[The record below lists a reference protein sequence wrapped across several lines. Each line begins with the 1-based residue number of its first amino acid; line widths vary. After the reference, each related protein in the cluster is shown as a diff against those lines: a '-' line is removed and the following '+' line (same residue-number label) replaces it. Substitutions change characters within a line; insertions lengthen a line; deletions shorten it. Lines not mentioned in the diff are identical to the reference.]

1 MFIIFLIGLAFVA
14 AAVTLLI
21 RAATVQRSRA
31 VAALGQINSYG
42 FTAAQPNVPQAPAAQ
57 RRIDSVASAIGE
69 ALARRFGTLREA
81 ELQRRLV
88 AAGVYA
94 TNPRRFL
101 GYQVL
106 STITVPVLLTW
117 FLGVSGGS
125 TMQLVLAVLGGA
137 VAGWVLP
144 SSYLSRRGR
153 KRLEEIDYSLPELI
167 DLLIVTVE
175 AGLGFTGSLR
185 VAAERLTGA
194 LGDEIRLTLQ
204 EQNFGL
210 STVEALQN
218 WGNRCNTPAVHA
230 FVRAITQGERLG
242 VSIGQIMRN
251 LALEMR
257 KRRRQAAEE
266 RAQKAPI
273 KILFP
278 LVLLIFPAMFVIILG
293 PALYTL
299 GQAFTGH

>member
-1 MFIIFLIGLAFVA
+1 MFIIFIIGLVFVA
-14 AAVTLLI
+14 AAVAFLI

-31 VAALGQINSYG
+31 VAGLGQINSYG
-42 FTAAQPNVPQAPAAQ
+42 FSAAQPNVPQATAAQ
-57 RRIDSVASAIGE
+57 RRIDDVASAIGE
-69 ALARRFGTLREA
+69 ALTRRFGTLHEA

-88 AAGVYA
+88 AAGVYG

-106 STITVPVLLTW
+106 STIIVPVLLAW
-117 FLGVSGGS
+117 FLAVSGGS
-125 TMQLVLAVLGGA
+125 TIQLVFAVLGGA

-153 KRLEEIDYSLPELI
+153 RRLEEIDYSLPELI

-185 VAAERLTGA
+185 VAAERLSGA
-194 LGDEIRLTLQ
+194 LGDEVRLTLQ

-210 STVEALQN
+210 STVEALKN
-218 WGNRCNTPAVHA
+218 WGYRCNTPAVNA
-230 FVRAITQGERLG
+230 FVRGITQGERLG

-299 GQAFTGH
+299 GQAFTGK